1 MRTVRSTARASFAA
15 CFGGA
20 FGLLISLPLGLL
32 IGAVAEIVPRRREL
46 AELVADHVLAHEH
59 RRELLAVVHL
69 EGEADELRHDGGAA
83 RPGLDRFAA
92 AAASDLLGLGEQIT
106 VDEWAFPNRTRHLV
120 SSLSSS

>member
-1 MRTVRSTARASFAA
+1 MRFCEKRSSLTAFSADKPRIDWATRFSFCGLMRSVRSTARASFEA

-20 FGLLISLPLGLL
+20 LGLLISLPLGLL
-32 IGAVAEIVPRRREL
+32 VGAVAEIVPGRCEF

-59 RRELLAVVHL
+59 RRKLLAVVHL

-92 AAASDLLGLGEQIT
+92 AA
-106 VDEWAFPNRTRHLV
+106 R
-120 SSLSSS
+120 